1 MSRKLSVT
9 RLLLVNLAIVGIAML
24 PCSSARADDGLY
36 AGALSCGPAGSAPGF
51 TQTVT
56 LALRDG
62 AGEWS
67 SGKPDRDGYSI
78 STLSVAPDGT
88 ARVSGHYLVGL
99 EKRMTELTGH
109 AESRSIK
116 AAGRRGPRDCHLALD
131 RPTPSGASA
140 PYRLPYDVA
149 ALRARVRQVTRLRA
163 CPDAEAAPRDLLVEG
178 FYRRDDQ
185 TYSHIDPDRLDAY
198 NRTLKPIRAFE
209 SAISF
214 MAGHALRTSKDNS
227 EPSDCTVSL
236 LDGWASIGALLGT
249 MSSQGAYERKWS
261 AITYALAFAETLPS
275 ARGVQA
281 GRIAG
286 WLRTIGD
293 RVAIY
298 YMQPPGGAMSDRAN
312 NHAYWAALSVVA
324 TGLAS
329 QDSDLFD
336 WGMARFNAALDDID
350 ADGFLALELARAGKA
365 LHYHRFSLE
374 PLLLLAH
381 IARANHVEIPP
392 VGEAALRRLAR
403 RVRLGLDDPRAFAER
418 SGRTQDEAGRSRSD
432 WAWAE
437 LALALFNDPDLAA
450 RIAPLRPLSARWLG
464 GDLTLRYARP

>member
-1 MSRKLSVT
+1 MNGKIGIS
-9 RLLLVNLAIVGIAML
+9 RLLLLCPTLVGMVL
-24 PCSSARADDGLY
+24 LTTTSVRSENGLY
-36 AGALSCGPAGSAPGF
+36 AGALICGPSGASPAF
-51 TQTVT
+51 TQSVT

-67 SGKPDRDGYSI
+67 SGKPGQDGYHI

-99 EKRMTELTGH
+99 DKRLTELTGH

-131 RPTPSGASA
+131 RPPPSVASA
-140 PYRLPYDVA
+140 PYRLPYNVD
-149 ALRARVRQVTRLRA
+149 ALRARVRQVTRVRA
-163 CPDAEAAPRDLLVEG
+163 CPDAEAAPHDLLVEG

-209 SAISF
+209 SAVSL
-214 MAGHALRTSKDNS
+214 MADHALRTSADNS

-261 AITYALAFAETLPS
+261 TITYALAFAETLPS
-275 ARGVQA
+275 ARGLQA
-281 GRIAG
+281 SRISG

-298 YMQPPGGAMSDRAN
+298 YMQPPGGRMSDRAN

-329 QDSDLFD
+329 QDGDLFD

-392 VGEAALRRLAR
+392 AGEAALRRLVH

-418 SGRTQDEAGRSRSD
+418 SARTQDEAGRSRGD

-437 LALALFNDPDLAA
+437 LALALFDDPGLAA
-450 RIAPLRPLSARWLG
+450 RIAPLRPLSVRWLG